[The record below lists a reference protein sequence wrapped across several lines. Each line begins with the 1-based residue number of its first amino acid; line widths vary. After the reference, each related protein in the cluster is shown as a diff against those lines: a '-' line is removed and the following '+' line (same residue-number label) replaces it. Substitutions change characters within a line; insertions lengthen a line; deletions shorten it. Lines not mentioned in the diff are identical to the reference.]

1 MRLTRNQRQAFRAS
15 AQTLMQKI
23 ETRLPEVRF
32 SGQSKVVS
40 QELAKRLEAYRE
52 QLDRTV
58 RDKELVAINTELV
71 DILYRTNNL
80 CQRRAEAQGRGRAG
94 R

>member
-1 MRLTRNQRQAFRAS
+1 MRLTRNQRQAFKAS

-32 SGQSKVVS
+32 SGQNKVVS
-40 QELAKRLEAYRE
+40 QELSKRLEAYRE
-52 QLDRTV
+52 QLDHTV

-80 CQRRAEAQGRGRAG
+80 CQRRAEVQSRGRAS